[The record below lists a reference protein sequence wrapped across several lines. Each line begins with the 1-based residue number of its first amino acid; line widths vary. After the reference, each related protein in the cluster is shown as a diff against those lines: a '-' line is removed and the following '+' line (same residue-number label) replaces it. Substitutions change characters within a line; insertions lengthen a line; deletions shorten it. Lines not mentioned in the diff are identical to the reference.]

1 MYVCSCSESTTRCQ
15 DHLALFLDIP
25 PTSNVH
31 PSLQEA
37 LSQYMQSDIRDL
49 KCGKCSGQRSKVETV
64 FARLPRYDV
73 WMSFVPTYLEIQ
85 GVVFS

>member
-1 MYVCSCSESTTRCQ
+1 
-15 DHLALFLDIP
+15 
-25 PTSNVH
+25 
-31 PSLQEA
+31 
-37 LSQYMQSDIRDL
+37 MQSDIRDL

-73 WMSFVPTYLEIQ
+73 WISFVSTYLEIM